1 VNNRPGPGRP
11 GLSAQTRQRLEQE
24 LAELSARHRELNEA
38 VFDTDGVQD
47 RGDQA
52 LRLELADDV
61 ARMSARMRE
70 ITEVLAGRI
79 KPSSA
84 DVLPEGTQVTVRFS
98 DGSTDTMRVVT
109 IPEDT
114 TETLTR
120 DSPLGRALV
129 GAQPGD
135 TITYSGP
142 DGTDV
147 ADVIAIQP
155 PGPTSE
161 AR

>member
-1 VNNRPGPGRP
+1 MNDEQGPGRP

-24 LAELSARHRELNEA
+24 LAGLRVRHRGLDEA
-38 VFDTDGVQD
+38 LSDTDGVDD

-52 LRLELADDV
+52 KRLELADDL
-61 ARMSARMRE
+61 ARLSARIRE
-70 ITEVLAGRI
+70 ITEVLAGRV
-79 KPSSA
+79 KPSLE
-84 DVLPEGTQVTVRFS
+84 DVLPEGTQVIVRFG
-98 DGSTDTMRVVT
+98 DGSTDTMTVVT

-142 DGTDV
+142 DGTVV
-147 ADVIAIQP
+147 ADVVTIRP
-155 PGPTSE
+155 PAG
-161 AR
+161 